1 MYAGQE
7 DLLLRAMSIPE
18 DSEVV
23 SQLTLNISKILELL
37 HMDEMNKK
45 NGPSTG
51 STPSTTSRAASSEQC
66 SVAPNADLRRSTV
79 VGIGAST
86 RVQSYISPS
95 VSSATATPRCLGGT
109 ASVAAGIESEPSWDP
124 SNLIPG
130 SSITLSH
137 QMQSRRSS
145 EGSGYSRETPT
156 AQSLRTSFSKRTAS
170 VSDLEAG
177 AGETVKLAS
186 HHAMSESGSDSSCL
200 ARDECLRDWAADVNR
215 SHTELREQSDLLRVV
230 QAESLSMNLE
240 LREQRL
246 EHHLKFDK
254 LSSWAQTNISDLEH
268 EMRRLNS
275 STHERLQRVDEK
287 FHSHEDHLLVLSLKD
302 IETDSKLALMQDQL
316 EKVSAQLCAL
326 TDQQKLMPVQGT
338 RTYLSK
344 HLSGFASVPVS
355 RCGSMNAS
363 MNGSRQS
370 ALEAGCDDIT
380 YTAPL
385 LHDQTSPQAAPNE
398 ANLFGSGNTEY
409 YDDESLHG
417 SSRSLQASFDSHSM
431 GDAQW
436 TQLLAKSAHW
446 LRENSA
452 ESVAKTALM
461 AQRRE
466 ESGVKH
472 S

>member
-1 MYAGQE
+1 MLT
-7 DLLLRAMSIPE
+7 DLLY
-18 DSEVV
+18 DVV
-23 SQLTLNISKILELL
+23 YE
-37 HMDEMNKK
+37 

-124 SNLIPG
+124 SNMILG
-130 SSITLSH
+130 SSVTLS
-137 QMQSRRSS
+137 QQSRRSS
-145 EGSGYSRETPT
+145 EGSGYRKETPT
-156 AQSLRTSFSKRTAS
+156 AHSLRTSFSKRTES

-186 HHAMSESGSDSSCL
+186 FHAMSESGSDSSFL
-200 ARDECLRDWAADVNR
+200 LRDECHRDWAADVNH
-215 SHTELREQSDLLRVV
+215 SHTKLREQSDLLRVV
-230 QAESLSMNLE
+230 QAESLSMNRE
-240 LREQRL
+240 LREQQR
-246 EHHLKFDK
+246 EHHLKFDQF
-254 LSSWAQTNISDLEH
+254 SSWAHTNISDLQH

-275 STHERLQRVDEK
+275 STNERLQSVNEK
-287 FHSHEDHLLVLSLKD
+287 FHSHDEELLVRRIKD
-302 IETDSKLALMQDQL
+302 TETDSKLALMQGHLD
-316 EKVSAQLCAL
+316 KMSAQLDAL
-326 TDQQKLMPVQGT
+326 TDQQKLMPNQGT
-338 RTYLSK
+338 PTYVSK
-344 HLSGFASVPVS
+344 HLSRFASVPVS
-355 RCGSMNAS
+355 RCGSMNGS

-370 ALEAGCDDIT
+370 ALEAGGDDIT

-385 LHDQTSPQAAPNE
+385 LHDQTSPQATPNE

-417 SSRSLQASFDSHSM
+417 SSRPLQASFDSHSM

-466 ESGVKH
+466 ESGVQH
-472 S
+472 F